1 MGDTITYSPSDNRGG
16 AGQGGGWTSRWSY
29 EPEWMIGMN
38 SIFYSFKNGDIY
50 KHYSNASRNQFYGV
64 NYPSTVTPVFNDN
77 PIEAKMFL
85 TLELEGTDA
94 WEAAVVTDL
103 TEGFIDKDYFVKK
116 EGVYYSNIRRYFNDD
131 DLSQTSAQG
140 IGQASNVTGVAPVV
154 IEFTQPISGL
164 LSVGDTAYIG
174 TPGGITEIGEVS
186 SYVNGVFPLPSSIT
200 VDVPVNI
207 PIIGDFIMFLKNS
220 EVESYGSRGY
230 YAEVTLTNNLTTESE
245 LFAVSAEVFKS
256 FP

>member
-1 MGDTITYSPSDNRGG
+1 MGDTITYSSTANGT
-16 AGQGGGWTSRWSY
+16 GGWTSRWSY

-38 SIFYSFKNGDIY
+38 SIFYSFKNGNIY
-50 KHYSNASRNQFYGV
+50 KHWNNPSRNQFYGV
-64 NYPSTVTPVFNDN
+64 NYPSTVTPIFNDN
-77 PIEAKMFL
+77 PIESKMFL
-85 TLELEGTDA
+85 TLDLEGTDA
-94 WEAAVVTDL
+94 WDVAVTTDL
-103 TEGFIDKDYFVKK
+103 SEGFIDKDYFVKK

-140 IGQASNVTGVAPVV
+140 IGQASNVTGAAPVV

-164 LSVGDTAYIG
+164 LSVGDMAYIG
-174 TPGGITEIGEVS
+174 AAGGITQIGEVS

-200 VDVPVNI
+200 INFPVNL
-207 PIIGDFIMFLKNS
+207 PVIGDFIMFLKNS

-230 YAEVTLTNNLTTESE
+230 YASVTLTNNLTTESE